1 MKTIRNKTDDLQDIL
16 NGMKVGDAPVYDTV
30 TNFEITR
37 VPGGFI
43 YKNEYVG
50 MCFVPEVGKQT
61 AGTIKNSVA
70 KTEPKKTVVK

>member
-1 MKTIRNKTDDLQDIL
+1 MKTIRNKTDDLEDIL
-16 NGMKVGDAPVYDTV
+16 NGKKVGDAPVYDTV

-50 MCFVPEVGKQT
+50 MCFVPDAQKATVG
-61 AGTIKNSVA
+61 AIKNSVA
-70 KTEPKKTVVK
+70 KAEPKKTVTK

>member
-1 MKTIRNKTDDLQDIL
+1 MKTIRNKTDDLEDIL

-50 MCFVPEVGKQT
+50 MCFVPDVQKAAVG
-61 AGTIKNSVA
+61 AIKNSVA
-70 KTEPKKTVVK
+70 KTEPKKTVTK

>member
-16 NGMKVGDAPVYDTV
+16 NGMKIGDAPVYDTV

-50 MCFVPEVGKQT
+50 MCFVPDVQKATVG
-61 AGTIKNSVA
+61 AIKNSVA
-70 KTEPKKTVVK
+70 KAEPKKTVVK

>member
-16 NGMKVGDAPVYDTV
+16 NGLKVGDAPVYDTV

-50 MCFVPEVGKQT
+50 MCFVPDVQKATVG
-61 AGTIKNSVA
+61 AIKNSVA
-70 KTEPKKTVVK
+70 KAEPKKTITK

>member
-1 MKTIRNKTDDLQDIL
+1 MKTIRNKTDDLEEIL

-50 MCFVPEVGKQT
+50 MCFVPDVARERV
-61 AGTIKNSVA
+61 AGVKNSVA
-70 KTEPKKTVVK
+70 KTEPKKAVTK